1 MRLFTAWA
9 VRASMRFGLAHRYGH
24 FDPTSPNVWGD
35 SQFAA
40 TPALPLQGTSGYSKD
55 KRPDLQQCV
64 LSTLCVDR
72 AVPMW
77 GKCDAGNA
85 SDQPLNTTLLSEMAQ
100 RLAQPGVAPGA
111 YIY

>member
-40 TPALPLQGTSGYSKD
+40 TQALPLQGTSGYSKD
-55 KRPDLQQCV
+55 KRPDLKQCV

-72 AVPMW
+72 AVPIW
-77 GKCDAGNA
+77 GKPEDGHA
-85 SDQPLNTTLLSEMAQ
+85 SDKSLNTTLLSEIAQ
-100 RLAQPGVAPGA
+100 LLAHQG
-111 YIY
+111 